1 MSARA
6 ETGATRT
13 TGIGA
18 GRRDGGGVTVTS
30 ALDRAFELTRLNW
43 EVILFVGIMV
53 AAFLTRIIDLGDR
66 AFHHDESIHAYF
78 SNYYLQTGNFTNPGT
93 GFNGGYDPTYH
104 GPFLY
109 SIVAFGFF
117 LFGTNDAIARL
128 MPALFGILLIG
139 LIWLLRPF
147 IGRTG
152 ALVGAFLVLISPSIT
167 YYSRSLRHDIFAL
180 TGLLLLFVAILWFIR
195 THQAKWVYLGA
206 LGFIVAYASHE
217 LTFIVAFIF
226 ALFLADCRLRLQHFL
241 RLRRRA

>member
-1 MSARA
+1 MDNRRMSARA
-6 ETGATRT
+6 ETGASRT

-18 GRRDGGGVTVTS
+18 GRRDGGGATVTS

-43 EVILFVGIMV
+43 EVILFVGIIV

-78 SNYYLQTGNFTNPGT
+78 SNYYLQTGNFTNPGA
-93 GFNGGYDPTYH
+93 GFSGGYDPTYH

-152 ALVGAFLVLISPSIT
+152 ALVGAFLVLTGISVIDAANP
-167 YYSRSLRHDIFAL
+167 FA
-180 TGLLLLFVAILWFIR
+180 AI
-195 THQAKWVYLGA
+195 
-206 LGFIVAYASHE
+206 SSP
-217 LTFIVAFIF
+217 
-226 ALFLADCRLRLQHFL
+226 
-241 RLRRRA
+241 